1 LKVDPDDVSVRVVDP
16 AGWPWTVHRRWLPWR
31 PRVHRGLA
39 TLYSPLDGTDEPN
52 FVIRLLLN
60 VPCALLLPVLLLE
73 WVLLLAFLPFVVP
86 ARLVG
91 RRWTVAAH
99 GRRDD
104 GMRVRY
110 ETRSS
115 AARALRDTAA
125 GEIRA
130 GGAPRSLGEPVVVR
144 VPADDATDL
153 LRAELRDG
161 GEVTVACL
169 VQGFGA
175 AKSRDGWVEGLLT
188 AVPGLLSFRTGGGLA
203 PATWPLLG
211 SDDPHVAL
219 AGGADPA
226 DRAAVGRRVV
236 ASYDTPVGRFR
247 VAVEPHLGPLL
258 RDLLAAGA
266 EPWPVGVAWTMWR
279 RDAAGAVREIARFG
293 SRADAELLAENLA
306 ARGSRQSF
314 WLAAARH

>member
-1 LKVDPDDVSVRVVDP
+1 MRVVDP
-16 AGWPWTVHRRWLPWR
+16 AGWSWTVHRRWLPWR
-31 PRVHRGLA
+31 PRVHRA
-39 TLYSPLDGTDEPN
+39 VAALYSPLDGNDELN
-52 FVIRLLLN
+52 FVIGLLLN
-60 VPCALLLPVLLLE
+60 VPCALLLPVLLVE
-73 WVLLLAFLPFVVP
+73 WVLLLALLPFAVL
-86 ARLVG
+86 ARLLG
-91 RRWTVAAH
+91 RRWTVAAY

-110 ETRSS
+110 EARAGAS
-115 AARALRDTAA
+115 RALRDAAA

-130 GGAPRSLGEPVVVR
+130 DGAPRSLGEPVVMMVR
-144 VPADDATDL
+144 ADDVTGLERDR
-153 LRAELRDG
+153 LRAG

-175 AKSRDGWVEGLLT
+175 AKSRDGWIEGRLT
-188 AVPGLLSFRTGGGLA
+188 AVPGLLSFRPGGGLL
-203 PATWPLLG
+203 PAAWPLLG
-211 SDDPHVAL
+211 SDDPHVSL
-219 AGGADPA
+219 AGED

-236 ASYDTPVGRFR
+236 ASYATPVGRFR
-247 VAVEPHLGPLL
+247 VAVDPHLGPLL

-266 EPWPVGVAWTMWR
+266 EPWPVGVAWAMWR
-279 RDAAGAVREIARFG
+279 QDAAGEVREIARFG

>member
-1 LKVDPDDVSVRVVDP
+1 MKVDPEDVSVRVVDP

-31 PRVHRGLA
+31 PRVHRA
-39 TLYSPLDGTDEPN
+39 VVALYSPLDGDDEPN
-52 FVIRLLLN
+52 FVTGLLLN
-60 VPCALLLPVLLLE
+60 IPCALLLPVLLVE
-73 WVLLLAFLPFVVP
+73 WALLLAFLPFAVP
-86 ARLVG
+86 VRLLG

-110 ETRSS
+110 EARAS

-125 GEIRA
+125 DEIRA
-130 GGAPRSLGEPVVVR
+130 DGAPRSLGAPVVVR

-153 LRAELRDG
+153 LRNRLRDG
-161 GEVTVACL
+161 GEVTVACQ

-175 AKSRDGWVEGLLT
+175 AKSRDGWIEGRLT
-188 AVPGLLSFRTGGGLA
+188 AVPGLLSFQPGGGLL
-203 PATWPLLG
+203 PAAWPLLG
-211 SDDPHVAL
+211 SDDPHLAL
-219 AGGADPA
+219 AGRP
-226 DRAAVGRRVV
+226 DRAAVGLRVV
-236 ASYDTPVGRFR
+236 ASYATPVGGFR

-266 EPWPVGVAWTMWR
+266 EPWPVGVAWAMWR
-279 RDAAGAVREIARFG
+279 QDAAGEVREIARFG